1 MRHVHLGELAF
12 ERSGFRL
19 SYSAAGYRLAGPNLG
34 EHTEEVLRDVLG
46 LDAAEIARLLADEIT
61 I

>member
-19 SYSAAGYRLAGPNLG
+19 SYNTAGYHEPGPNLG
-34 EHTEEVLRDVLG
+34 EHTEEVLRETLG
-46 LDAAEIARLLADEIT
+46 LGPDEIARLLADEIT
-61 I
+61 V